1 MAWQDLFS
9 AIALVFI
16 IEGLLPFISPASLR
30 KTYERIANMPDQVV
44 RITGFMSMIL
54 GVLLLTFVR

>member
-30 KTYERIANMPDQVV
+30 KTYKRIADMPDQVV